1 MSRGFILGA
10 LYRKVIEHLI
20 FGLGY
25 MYSQHSHRFAASR
38 FVLRGGMH
46 IFWVG
51 VLFSRWEGVL
61 FHSFGGSVGS
71 LVVNWY

>member
-1 MSRGFILGA
+1 
-10 LYRKVIEHLI
+10 
-20 FGLGY
+20 

-71 LVVNWY
+71 LGLIGIRLL